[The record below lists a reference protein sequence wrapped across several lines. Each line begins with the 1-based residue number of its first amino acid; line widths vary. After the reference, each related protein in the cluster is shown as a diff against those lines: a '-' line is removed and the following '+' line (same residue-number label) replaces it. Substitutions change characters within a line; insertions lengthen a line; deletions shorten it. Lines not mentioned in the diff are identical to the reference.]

1 MTDDAERT
9 CAGMNLHGKDIKIF
23 AGNSNKP
30 LAAAMAECLGI
41 TLGRSEVGR
50 FSDGEIQVSIQESVR
65 GSDVYVVQ
73 STSSPVNRN
82 LMELLI
88 MITAVIPYYGYARQD
103 RKSRARDPITAK
115 LVADLI
121 VTAGADRVLTM
132 DLHASQIQGFFDVP
146 VDHMYGAPILTPYF
160 ARKTEPYHDNV
171 TVVSPDLGSVARAR
185 AFAERL
191 DVPLAIVDKRRP
203 RANVSEVMNI
213 IGEVEGRDVVIVDDM
228 IDTAGTLCNA
238 AGAIK
243 ARGAKSVTACATH
256 GVLSGPAIGR
266 IRDSALDEVVL
277 LDTIALPPEKQIE
290 KIKVLSVAPVLAE
303 AVARIYSDKP
313 VSTLFV

>member
-1 MTDDAERT
+1 
-9 CAGMNLHGKDIKIF
+9 
-23 AGNSNKP
+23 
-30 LAAAMAECLGI
+30 
-41 TLGRSEVGR
+41 
-50 FSDGEIQVSIQESVR
+50 
-65 GSDVYVVQ
+65 
-73 STSSPVNRN
+73 
-82 LMELLI
+82 
-88 MITAVIPYYGYARQD
+88 
-103 RKSRARDPITAK
+103 
-115 LVADLI
+115 
-121 VTAGADRVLTM
+121 
-132 DLHASQIQGFFDVP
+132 
-146 VDHMYGAPILTPYF
+146 
-160 ARKTEPYHDNV
+160 
-171 TVVSPDLGSVARAR
+171 
-185 AFAERL
+185 
-191 DVPLAIVDKRRP
+191 
-203 RANVSEVMNI
+203 MNI

-243 ARGAKSVTACATH
+243 TRGAKSVTACATH

>member
-1 MTDDAERT
+1 
-9 CAGMNLHGKDIKIF
+9 MNLHGKDIKIF

-88 MITAVIPYYGYARQD
+88 MMDAFRRASAGRITAVIPYYGYARQD

-121 VTAGADRVLTM
+121 TRAGADRVLTM
-132 DLHASQIQGFFDVP
+132 DLHANQIQGFFDIP
-146 VDHMYGAPILTPYF
+146 VDNLLGNPIFTNYL
-160 ARKTEPYHDNV
+160 HDRFNGREDEV
-171 TVVSPDLGSVARAR
+171 IVVSPDVGSVARAR

>member
-1 MTDDAERT
+1 
-9 CAGMNLHGKDIKIF
+9 MNLHGKDIKIF

-73 STSSPVNRN
+73 STSSPVNCN

-88 MITAVIPYYGYARQD
+88 MMDAFRRASAGRITAVIPYYGYARQD

-191 DVPLAIVDKRRP
+191 DVPLAIVDKRRQK
-203 RANVSEVMNI
+203 ANHCEVMN
-213 IGEVEGRDVVIVDDM
+213 
-228 IDTAGTLCNA
+228 DTAGTLCNA

-277 LDTIALPPEKQIE
+277 LDTIVLPPEKQIE